1 MLECDHNNSAPLN
14 ANLGVIVE
22 HEPGFA
28 PGYTDLQSVA

>member
-1 MLECDHNNSAPLN
+1 MLEYDHNNSAPLN
-14 ANLGVIVE
+14 ANLVVIVE

>member
-1 MLECDHNNSAPLN
+1 MLEYDPNNSAPLN

>member
-1 MLECDHNNSAPLN
+1 MLEYDHKNSEPLN

>member
-1 MLECDHNNSAPLN
+1 MPEYDPNYSAPLN
-14 ANLGVIVE
+14 ANLRVIVE